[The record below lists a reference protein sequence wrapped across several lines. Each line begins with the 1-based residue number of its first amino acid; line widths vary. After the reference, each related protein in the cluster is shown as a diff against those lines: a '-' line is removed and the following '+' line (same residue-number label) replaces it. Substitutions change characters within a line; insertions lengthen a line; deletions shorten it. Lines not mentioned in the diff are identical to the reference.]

1 VALKYGCSVG
11 DWTSNVIKEPYGVSL
26 LETYPKRLGEVLIV
40 SRIWGG
46 IGLLSSVFAWSMVWG

>member
-1 VALKYGCSVG
+1 MALKYGCSVG

-40 SRIWGG
+40 SRVWGG
-46 IGLLSSVFAWSMVWG
+46 IGL